1 MIKQSKSDDTS
12 VINTFISQ
20 LPSKLRKSFELKFVQ
35 ETMIVDL
42 WSATFYSLIT
52 QYKRKHHLLSE
63 DQAEY
68 YFESLFIL
76 AVQAIFCSSIMLSLD
91 EHEWT
96 RIFEYERDFKLNLV
110 LFFTSFVLHFASI
123 GIIRN
128 GIQMCRFTVYHSD
141 QIQHP
146 IAAFMLGIGVIFVN
160 MLCELTNTFYTMSQ
174 VNVINVITKFIGFMC
189 LIQS

>member
-1 MIKQSKSDDTS
+1 
-12 VINTFISQ
+12 
-20 LPSKLRKSFELKFVQ
+20 
-35 ETMIVDL
+35 MIVDL
-42 WSATFYSLIT
+42 WSGTFYSMIT

-76 AVQAIFCSSIMLSLD
+76 AVQAIFCISIMLD
-91 EHEWT
+91 IEWNKVYK
-96 RIFEYERDFKLNLV
+96 YEREFKLNLV

-146 IAAFMLGIGVIFVN
+146 IAAFMLGICVILVN
-160 MLCELTNTFYTMSQ
+160 CLCEVTNTFYTLS
-174 VNVINVITKFIGFMC
+174 
-189 LIQS
+189 